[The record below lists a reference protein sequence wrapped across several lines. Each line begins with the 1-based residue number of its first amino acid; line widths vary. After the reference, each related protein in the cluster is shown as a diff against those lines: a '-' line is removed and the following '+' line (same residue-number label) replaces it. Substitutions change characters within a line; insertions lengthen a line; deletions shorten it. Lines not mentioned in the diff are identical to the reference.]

1 MWPTLILLLNGR
13 IGMTYLMHYAVR
25 PLLFSV
31 PFLLSSAAGAAYA
44 PPEPVVVKDST
55 IIVTGKKL
63 TKEEAR
69 RQASSFVRT
78 ATVIPQEDQ
87 YARRRDPLCPAVSGI
102 DAQYRTKVVT
112 KITSVAD
119 AVGVKMAKPGCSANL
134 LIHFTND
141 VGGYIAQMAK
151 VRPDLLRTMRPDER
165 LALKQSVVPMRW
177 LYATEARGSD
187 DMKLSNGGKGAS
199 VLMAGSQSSNSPAAN
214 DAVNIQSSRG
224 TLNINSASLIDTQ
237 MIVNLTSAI
246 VIVDAEKSTGFTLES
261 VAAYA
266 AMVSLAQIKLSTD
279 YSSYP
284 SILSMFSGAKGA
296 DEAPRDLT
304 EWDYAYLRALYK
316 IPANR
321 TARTQRTRI
330 YGEMVKQLV
339 K

>member
-1 MWPTLILLLNGR
+1 MIF
-13 IGMTYLMHYAVR
+13 LMRYAVR

-31 PFLLSSAAGAAYA
+31 PFLLSSGAYAAYA
-44 PPEPVVVKDST
+44 PPEQVAVKDST
-55 IIVTGKKL
+55 ITVTGQKI

-69 RQASSFVRT
+69 RQASTFVRT
-78 ATVIPQEDQ
+78 ATVIPPEDQ
-87 YARRRDPLCPAVSGI
+87 YASRRDPLCPAVSGI
-102 DAQYRTKVVT
+102 DAQYRTKVVA

-119 AVGVKMAKPGCSANL
+119 AVGVKMAKSGCSANL
-134 LIHFTND
+134 LVHFTND
-141 VGGYIAQMAK
+141 VSGYIAQMAK
-151 VRPDLLRTMRPDER
+151 QRPDLLRTMQPGER
-165 LALKQSVVPMRW
+165 LALKQSTVPMRW

-187 DMKLSNGGKGAS
+187 NMKPSLGGKGAS
-199 VLMAGSQSSNSPAAN
+199 VLMSGGQSAASPAAN

-224 TLNINSASLIDTQ
+224 TLNTTSVSLIDTQ
-237 MIVNLTSAI
+237 MVVNLSSTI
-246 VIVDAEKSTGFTLES
+246 VIVDVEKSTGFALES

>member
-1 MWPTLILLLNGR
+1 MWPSPFLFRKRIIGMALSSLETLKHFAYLLPLIL
-13 IGMTYLMHYAVR
+13 
-25 PLLFSV
+25 P
-31 PFLLSSAAGAAYA
+31 AAALAAYA
-44 PPEPVVVKDST
+44 PPEPVTSKDST

-87 YARRRDPLCPAVSGI
+87 YARRRDLLCPAVSGI
-102 DAQYRTKVVT
+102 EAKYVVKVVA
-112 KITSVAD
+112 KITSTAE

-141 VGGYIAQMAK
+141 VSGYIAQMAK

-177 LYATEARGSD
+177 LYATEARGTD
-187 DMKLSNGGKGAS
+187 NMKLSIGGKGAS
-199 VLMAGSQSSNSPAAN
+199 VLVAGAVAAGSPAAIEG
-214 DAVNIQSSRG
+214 VNIQSNRG
-224 TLNINSASLIDTQ
+224 TLNTNSASLIDTQ
-237 MIVNLTSAI
+237 MIVNLTSTI
-246 VIVDAEKSTGFTLES
+246 VIVDAEKSTGFALES
-261 VAAYA
+261 VSAYA

-316 IPANR
+316 IPGNR
-321 TARTQRTRI
+321 TARMQRTKI

>member
-1 MWPTLILLLNGR
+1 
-13 IGMTYLMHYAVR
+13 MTYLMRYAVR

-44 PPEPVVVKDST
+44 PPEQVVIKDST

-102 DAQYRTKVVT
+102 DAQYRTKVVA

-141 VGGYIAQMAK
+141 VSGYIAQMAK

-177 LYATEARGSD
+177 LYATEARGTD
-187 DMKLSNGGKGAS
+187 NMQLSIGGKGAS
-199 VLMAGSQSSNSPAAN
+199 VLMSGVAAAGAPTGYDPVRVESNN
-214 DAVNIQSSRG
+214 G
-224 TLNINSASLIDTQ
+224 TLNNYSSSFVDTQ
-237 MIVNLTSAI
+237 MVVNLSSTI
-246 VIVDAEKSTGFTLES
+246 VIVDAEKSTGFALES
-261 VAAYA
+261 VSAFA

-304 EWDYAYLRALYK
+304 EWDYSYVRALYK

-321 TARTQRTRI
+321 TARAQRTKI

>member
-1 MWPTLILLLNGR
+1 
-13 IGMTYLMHYAVR
+13 MTFLMRYTVR
-25 PLLFSV
+25 PLIFSV
-31 PFLLSSAAGAAYA
+31 PFLLSNVANAAYA
-44 PPEPVVVKDST
+44 PPEQVVVKDST
-55 IIVTGKKL
+55 ITVTGKKL

-69 RQASSFVRT
+69 RQASAFVRT
-78 ATVIPQEDQ
+78 ATVVPQEDQ

-102 DAQYRTKVVT
+102 DVQYRTKVVA
-112 KITSVAD
+112 KIASVAD
-119 AVGVKMAKPGCSANL
+119 AVDVKMAKPGCSANL
-134 LIHFTND
+134 LVHFTND
-141 VGGYIAQMAK
+141 VSGYIANMAK
-151 VRPDLLRTMRPDER
+151 VRPDLLRTMQPIER
-165 LALKQSVVPMRW
+165 TALKKSAAPVRW

-187 DMKLSNGGKGAS
+187 DMKLSSAAKNAGAIPAEPGAS
-199 VLMAGSQSSNSPAAN
+199 EPVK
-214 DAVNIQSSRG
+214 IESSRG
-224 TLNINSASLIDTQ
+224 SLNTYSASLIDTQ
-237 MIVNLTSAI
+237 LAVNLASAI
-246 VIVDAEKSTGFTLES
+246 VIVDVEKSTGFALES

-321 TARTQRTRI
+321 TARAQRTRI

>member
-1 MWPTLILLLNGR
+1 
-13 IGMTYLMHYAVR
+13 MTFLMHYAVR

-44 PPEPVVVKDST
+44 PPEQVVVKDST

-69 RQASSFVRT
+69 RQASAFVRT

-87 YARRRDPLCPAVSGI
+87 FARRRDPLCPAVSGI
-102 DAQYRTKVVT
+102 EAKYVVKVVA

-119 AVGVKMAKPGCSANL
+119 AVGVKMAKPGCSPNL
-134 LIHFTND
+134 LVHFTND
-141 VGGYIAQMAK
+141 VSGYIAQMAK
-151 VRPDLLRTMRPDER
+151 TRPDLLRTMRPDER
-165 LALKQSVVPMRW
+165 LALKQSAVPMRW

-187 DMKLSNGGKGAS
+187 NMQLSLGGKSAS
-199 VLMAGSQSSNSPAAN
+199 VLMPGGSGIGAGGDVTIGNE
-214 DAVNIQSSRG
+214 AVNLQSNRG
-224 TLNINSASLIDTQ
+224 TLNTYSASLIDTQ
-237 MIVNLTSAI
+237 MIVNLTSTI

-261 VAAYA
+261 VAAHA

-279 YSSYP
+279 YSTYP
-284 SILSMFSGAKGA
+284 SILSMFSVIKGA

-316 IPANR
+316 TPANR
-321 TARTQRTRI
+321 TARVQRTRI
-330 YGEMVKQLV
+330 YSEMVKQLV